1 MSVTRT
7 LPCAPTVPADPAG
20 LGRALLA
27 LAVALACLVAAGTP
41 ARAETNAPPAGPS
54 LPEFFARLKTATHA
68 SPDPALKPLGS
79 ELAAKIHALSGSLTN
94 SPDATA
100 SLGATLESLLGKR
113 DLETLAA
120 LWKLAAFRLPP
131 EQLNLLRDVRDAG
144 TAYLVQK
151 NLGTIAGVQND
162 VALLNLALRQG
173 RTADA
178 LEDVRKLGADPRVGA
193 APKAFLEALAGHLT
207 PAPKKPSPAALPA
220 P

>member
-7 LPCAPTVPADPAG
+7 L
-20 LGRALLA
+20 LA
-27 LAVALACLVAAGTP
+27 LAVVLACALAAGTP
-41 ARAETNAPPAGPS
+41 ARAETNAAPAGPS

-68 SPDPALKPLGS
+68 SPDPALKPLAS
-79 ELAAKIHALSGSLTN
+79 ELAAKIHTLSGSLTN

-100 SLGATLESLLGKR
+100 SLGAALESLLGTR
-113 DLETLAA
+113 DLESLAA
-120 LWKLAAFRLPP
+120 LRKLAAFKLPP

-151 NLGTIAGVQND
+151 NLGTIAGIQND
-162 VALLNLALRQG
+162 LTLLNLALRQG

-178 LEDVRKLGADPRVGA
+178 LEGVRRLAGDPRVGA
-193 APKAFLEALAGHLT
+193 APKEFLEALAGHLT
-207 PAPKKPSPAALPA
+207 PAPKKPAPAALPA